1 MEKTTFK
8 TVLLNDMTF
17 GVEILLSDQTAPYRV
32 DSFATRAEAQYWIA
46 ERIRHNDLAA
56 PSVGNQ

>member
-17 GVEILLSDQTAPYRV
+17 GVEVLLCDQTAPYLV
-32 DSFATRAEAQYWIA
+32 DSFATRAEAQYGIA
-46 ERIRHNDLAA
+46 ERIRHNDLPA
-56 PSVGNQ
+56 PSMGNQ